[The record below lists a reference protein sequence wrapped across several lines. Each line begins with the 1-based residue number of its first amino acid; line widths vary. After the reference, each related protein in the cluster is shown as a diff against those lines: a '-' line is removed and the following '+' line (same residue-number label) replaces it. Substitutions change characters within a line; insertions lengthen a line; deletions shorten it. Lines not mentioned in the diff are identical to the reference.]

1 MGYVSQMCA
10 VLFGSG
16 TKVVIIVIYNVYA
29 GYVSSRQVHVRF
41 TLYLLSHVAHKNIGA
56 HDENISYIYA

>member
-10 VLFGSG
+10 VLIGSG
-16 TKVVIIVIYNVYA
+16 TKVIYNVYA

-41 TLYLLSHVAHKNIGA
+41 TLYLLSHVALKNIWA